1 MWGCLSS
8 LAHAVLVQPFYNVYL
23 HGPSWVG
30 WKSRPPADICSQL
43 TQVDAA
49 FWAGHPVECEDLI
62 QKDFRSFFSVLQLA
76 AFLYTFFYV
85 FHLLALRFL
94 VYRPFYA
101 SAKEL
106 LASVNAASTRSH
118 SLGRCRRRSSPRL
131 KIESAER
138 PT

>member
-1 MWGCLSS
+1 MTTSSWCDFGRFSPCL
-8 LAHAVLVQPFYNVYL
+8 V
-23 HGPSWVG
+23 
-30 WKSRPPADICSQL
+30 
-43 TQVDAA
+43 
-49 FWAGHPVECEDLI
+49 
-62 QKDFRSFFSVLQLA
+62 A

-106 LASVNAASTRSH
+106 LASVNAASTVP
-118 SLGRCRRRSSPRL
+118 SSARVEDAHPSSEDR
-131 KIESAER
+131 IAER